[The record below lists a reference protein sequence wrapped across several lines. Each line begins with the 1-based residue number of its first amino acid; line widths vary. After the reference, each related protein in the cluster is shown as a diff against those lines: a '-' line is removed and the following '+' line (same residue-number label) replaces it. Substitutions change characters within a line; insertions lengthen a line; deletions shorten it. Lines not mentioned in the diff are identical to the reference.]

1 MSKAVDV
8 FININKLSV
17 FIDENW
23 WTTRFSLMSENI
35 NSTFGLLRQSFLKMA
50 VYTVDT
56 YSPLLYNKMKNIL
69 YKNGLSLAIV
79 QSLQDKGKK
88 SLIQTWVNDVKD
100 NSASS
105 SPDKKK
111 GLVTGILI
119 VFILM
124 ITYLII
130 YFI

>member
-1 MSKAVDV
+1 MAVDV

-23 WTTRFSLMSENI
+23 WTTRFSLMSETI
-35 NSTFGLLRQSFLKMA
+35 NSTFDLLRQSFLKMA
-50 VYTVDT
+50 VYNVDT
-56 YSPLLYNKMKNIL
+56 YVPRSYNKMKDIL
-69 YKNGLSLAIV
+69 YKNGLSYAIV
-79 QSLQDKGKK
+79 QSLQDIGKK

-119 VFILM
+119 VLILM

>member
-23 WTTRFSLMSENI
+23 WTTRFSLMSETI
-35 NSTFGLLRQSFLKMA
+35 NSTFDLLRQSFLKMA
-50 VYTVDT
+50 VYNVDT
-56 YSPLLYNKMKNIL
+56 YVPRSYNKMKDIL
-69 YKNGLSLAIV
+69 YKNGLSYAIV
-79 QSLQDKGKK
+79 QSLQDIGKK

-119 VFILM
+119 VLILM

>member
-23 WTTRFSLMSENI
+23 WTTRFSLMSETI
-35 NSTFGLLRQSFLKMA
+35 NSTFDLLRQSFLKMA
-50 VYTVDT
+50 VYNVDT
-56 YSPLLYNKMKNIL
+56 YVPRSYNKMKDIL
-69 YKNGLSLAIV
+69 YKNGLSYAIV
-79 QSLQDKGKK
+79 QSLQDIGKK

>member
-1 MSKAVDV
+1 
-8 FININKLSV
+8 
-17 FIDENW
+17 
-23 WTTRFSLMSENI
+23 
-35 NSTFGLLRQSFLKMA
+35 
-50 VYTVDT
+50 
-56 YSPLLYNKMKNIL
+56 MKDIL
-69 YKNGLSLAIV
+69 YKNGLSYAIV
-79 QSLQDKGKK
+79 QSLQDIGKK

-119 VFILM
+119 VLILM

-130 YFI
+130 YFIWYIYIVKNKKRSQIEISDEDEDVSSNNEVTLYTSHLIIQVLLNI